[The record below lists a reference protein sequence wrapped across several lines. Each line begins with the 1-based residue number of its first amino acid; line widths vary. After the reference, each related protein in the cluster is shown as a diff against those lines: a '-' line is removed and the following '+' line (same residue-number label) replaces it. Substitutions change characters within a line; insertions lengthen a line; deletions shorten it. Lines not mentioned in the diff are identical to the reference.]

1 MFLSLYICYETKRQ
15 WYFYASADSDSDS
28 TARKQKVFTN
38 HFVRAF
44 VCVFVYSI
52 HTVYWNFFLL
62 FSAININLESLH
74 SVKLCLL
81 RDDKTSRAVYEK
93 QSHHVMY
100 TRECTV
106 HCTVV
111 HRHKFCVKH
120 HVIFTV
126 MYELTLFRKKK
137 IPNEFIMKLYN
148 VQLCERHMRH
158 VKASVSLH

>member
-1 MFLSLYICYETKRQ
+1 M
-15 WYFYASADSDSDS
+15 
-28 TARKQKVFTN
+28 KQKDNDISMLQPIPIPTPQQGN
-38 HFVRAF
+38 KKYLLIILCVRLF
-44 VCVFVYSI
+44 VCLCIAY
-52 HTVYWNFFLL
+52 TLYWNFFLL

-137 IPNEFIMKLYN
+137 YQTNL
-148 VQLCERHMRH
+148 L
-158 VKASVSLH
+158 